1 MMCGIPVLKLQELSL
16 FWWISS
22 MVLPVSSPWRS
33 TSSAISQW
41 NDVNHPTI
49 PKKFSFGSYI
59 KSTNG
64 KVRTW
69 WKFQKNNFY
78 TSWILRGGSH
88 SRHLQLCHV
97 LPESWFWS
105 YSVVSMTCMKMPT
118 AGEACRNPWSEHSNG
133 NSHQNH
139 ESHWKNCPFIGC
151 QRDKLAK
158 LDQIRLFQFYLAR
171 TKYVDFMR
179 DLEMSAPFKTSFT

>member
-1 MMCGIPVLKLQELSL
+1 MVEIARTLKISNFRDIFRRAMMCGIPVLKLQELSL

-97 LPESWFWS
+97 LPESGFDHTVLCLWHAWRCQQQEKP
-105 YSVVSMTCMKMPT
+105 VETHDPNILTET
-118 AGEACRNPWSEHSNG
+118 AIKIMNPIEKTVHS
-133 NSHQNH
+133 
-139 ESHWKNCPFIGC
+139 
-151 QRDKLAK
+151 
-158 LDQIRLFQFYLAR
+158 
-171 TKYVDFMR
+171 
-179 DLEMSAPFKTSFT
+179 